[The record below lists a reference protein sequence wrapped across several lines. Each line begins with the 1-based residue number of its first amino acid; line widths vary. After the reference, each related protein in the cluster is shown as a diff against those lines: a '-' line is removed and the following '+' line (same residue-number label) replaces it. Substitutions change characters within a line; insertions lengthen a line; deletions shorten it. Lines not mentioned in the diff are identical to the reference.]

1 MIAKKL
7 HPLQLVQAL
16 LGMLTGANPREIVCG
31 MCDSKKNI
39 VLYGFSL
46 EAVKQCYEEERGG
59 RDL

>member
-1 MIAKKL
+1 
-7 HPLQLVQAL
+7 
-16 LGMLTGANPREIVCG
+16 MLTGANPREIVCG